1 MLYLWMRGGGQTTR
15 TSRGVGGSRGF
26 RGRGREEET
35 PLLWF
40 MSASDETARRPD
52 WAAGHALTI
61 RKTITPQTRIAA
73 MGNTG
78 QAWEVMEGWA
88 GVEGGMSR

>member
-1 MLYLWMRGGGQTTR
+1 
-15 TSRGVGGSRGF
+15 
-26 RGRGREEET
+26 
-35 PLLWF
+35 

-73 MGNTG
+73 MDNTG

-88 GVEGGMSR
+88 GGGGMSR